1 MSHLNR
7 ESVLVLN
14 RHWQAIHVKTAA
26 EAISMM
32 YTDSATGLD
41 IIGDDHMIP
50 LKWKDWIKLPC
61 DEQTPSVKTM
71 HGNIRIPK
79 VIVLCN
85 FDRVPKKRP
94 KFTLR
99 GVWIRDGGICQYTGK
114 KLSNNEGNI
123 DHVKPRSRGGPTNW
137 TNCVLSHKDIN
148 ARKANKTPE
157 EAGLKLLKQP
167 EAPKEL
173 PVTFYIKNKYKIKE
187 WDVFLRHF
195 SI

>member
-14 RHWQAIHVKTAA
+14 RLWQAVHVKTAS
-26 EAISMM
+26 EALSMM

-41 IIGDDHMIP
+41 IIGEDHMVP
-50 LKWKDWIKLPC
+50 MKWRDWVNLPC
-61 DEQTPSVKTM
+61 SEDTPCIKTVN
-71 HGNIRIPK
+71 GSIRIPK

-94 KFTLR
+94 KFTLK
-99 GVWIRDGGICQYTGK
+99 GIWLRDGGVCQYTGK

-137 TNCVLSHKDIN
+137 TNCVLAHKDVN
-148 ARKANKTPE
+148 AKKANKTPE
-157 EAGLKLLKQP
+157 EAGLRLLKQP
-167 EAPKEL
+167 AAPKEM
-173 PVTFYIKNKYKIKE
+173 PITYYIKNKYNIKE
-187 WDVFLRHF
+187 WDVFLKQF
-195 SI
+195 NN